1 MGIFTAIL
9 AAKSPY
15 SACNA
20 GYGHFLRKAGRKRR
34 VFRVRGRFRLRDMG
48 VGRRERQWRG
58 VREGPTEDP
67 VKNGACLTNVRPRR
81 GR

>member
-1 MGIFTAIL
+1 MQLGPDPICTL
-9 AAKSPY
+9 
-15 SACNA
+15 
-20 GYGHFLRKAGRKRR
+20 
-34 VFRVRGRFRLRDMG
+34 FRLVEGRQKEEGIPGARQVQTVGYG

-81 GR
+81 GL

>member
-1 MGIFTAIL
+1 MGIFRAIL
-9 AAKSPY
+9 AEKCPY
-15 SACNA
+15 RPCNA
-20 GYGHFLRKAGRKRR
+20 RFGHFLRKAGRKRR
-34 VFRVRGRFRLRDMG
+34 GFRVCGRFRLRDIG

-81 GR
+81 GL